1 MQTAS
6 KLCRARPQP
15 KSKDYT
21 DATRRCPGPDDVSAH
36 KATYERQT
44 STIVTHSW
52 LCVEKRSLM
61 AGVRRGVR
69 LALDWGDARIGV
81 AACDKDG
88 VLAYPVSTVRAG
100 PEEITDLVVAIGE
113 YEPIEVLVGFPRSLS
128 GGEGPAAG
136 KARERAGRLAS
147 AIRVPVRLVDER
159 LTTVTASQR
168 LSQSGKRVKDQR
180 ELIDAAAAVAIL
192 EQALAFE
199 QSRGIPPGEL
209 VSASGGPV
217 IDGPDLPGGSG
228 QERPLQT

>member
-1 MQTAS
+1 MSQF
-6 KLCRARPQP
+6 
-15 KSKDYT
+15 
-21 DATRRCPGPDDVSAH
+21 
-36 KATYERQT
+36 
-44 STIVTHSW
+44 
-52 LCVEKRSLM
+52 RS
-61 AGVRRGVR
+61 GVR
-69 LALDWGDARIGV
+69 LALDWGDVRIGV

-100 PEEITDLVVAIGE
+100 AEEIAELEALVAE
-113 YEPIEVLVGFPRSLS
+113 YEPIEVLVGLPRSLS
-128 GGEGPAAG
+128 GGEGPASG
-136 KARERAGRLAS
+136 KARERAGRLAA

-168 LSQSGKRVKDQR
+168 LSQGGKRVKEQR

-192 EQALAFE
+192 EQALSFE
-199 QSRGIPPGEL
+199 QSLGIPPGEL

>member
-1 MQTAS
+1 M
-6 KLCRARPQP
+6 
-15 KSKDYT
+15 
-21 DATRRCPGPDDVSAH
+21 
-36 KATYERQT
+36 
-44 STIVTHSW
+44 
-52 LCVEKRSLM
+52 
-61 AGVRRGVR
+61 RRGVR
-69 LALDWGDARIGV
+69 IALDWGDVRIGV
-81 AACDKDG
+81 AACDPAG

-100 PEEITDLVVAIGE
+100 PDEITDLVVLVGE
-113 YEPIEVLVGFPRSLS
+113 HEPIEVLVGFPRSLS

-136 KARERAGRLAS
+136 KARERAGRLAG
-147 AIRVPVRLVDER
+147 AIHVPIRLVDER

-168 LSQSGKRVKDQR
+168 LSQGGKRVKEQR
-180 ELIDAAAAVAIL
+180 ELIDAAAAAAIL